1 MSGTATF
8 LMCAAAAILLGC
20 STAPPAAP
28 KEAPPPPVIDKPG
41 ARLVTVTEA
50 NNGANV
56 TLESTQE
63 LVVSLPLA
71 PTNGLEWSVVDL
83 APGVLTPTGARFER
97 DPRNSAIGEAN
108 GMSVFH
114 FKPQT
119 AGRVTLTFDLRRP
132 RSLLPA
138 VQTMVY
144 QVTVK

>member
-1 MSGTATF
+1 MTRTTTLS
-8 LMCAAAAILLGC
+8 MCAAAAMLVAC
-20 STAPPAAP
+20 STAPPAVP
-28 KEAPPPPVIDKPG
+28 KEPPPPPVIDKPG
-41 ARLVTVTEA
+41 AKIVMVTDA
-50 NNGANV
+50 NNGAGV
-56 TLESTQE
+56 TLESAQE

-83 APGVLTPTGARFER
+83 APGVLTPTGSRFER
-97 DPRNSAIGEAN
+97 DPRNSNIGEAN

-114 FKPQT
+114 FKPQA

-138 VQTMVY
+138 VQTVVY

>member
-1 MSGTATF
+1 M
-8 LMCAAAAILLGC
+8 
-20 STAPPAAP
+20 
-28 KEAPPPPVIDKPG
+28 
-41 ARLVTVTEA
+41 TEA

-97 DPRNSAIGEAN
+97 DPRSSSTGEAN

-114 FKPQT
+114 FKPQA
-119 AGRVTLTFDLRRP
+119 AGRATLTFDLRRP

-144 QVTVK
+144 RVTVK